1 MAINYKI
8 MVMTVK
14 TIVMSI
20 KTVVMTIETI
30 LMIQPRGQ
38 AFPFCGGKT
47 LVGDGHVSYRKLIA

>member
-1 MAINYKI
+1 
-8 MVMTVK
+8 MVMIK

-20 KTVVMTIETI
+20 KTVVMTIETT
-30 LMIQPRGQ
+30 LMTQPRGQ

>member
-1 MAINYKI
+1 MTINYKI

-30 LMIQPRGQ
+30 LMTQPRGQ

-47 LVGDGHVSYRKLIA
+47 LIA